1 MYICICVCWSYTWIL
16 FKKPMEYV
24 KIPEAYWK
32 AKLVAYGCDGASV
45 NIACSGLKS
54 YFEEAVPWI
63 IMFWCLAHRLE
74 LAVKDA
80 LKSILFDDVDN
91 ILMRAYYIYKK
102 SPKKCRELEEIVT
115 SLKQCLDD
123 GDMPDKGN
131 KPNPCLWYSIH

>member
-1 MYICICVCWSYTWIL
+1 
-16 FKKPMEYV
+16 MEYV